1 MDTPLYRVLQA
12 ELRGLFEL
20 ERMSNLPLQERIID
34 AALRGS
40 VEPGPL
46 VVNVG
51 AKKNEFLIV
60 ENIDDPTVANHVML
74 DSFSIIRQALGRG
87 ELEEHGD
94 ISPPVR
100 LKLKRARER
109 RVAYHCAR
117 LRAAAMAA
125 WRAKYD
131 SAVDQRDWECLPA
144 LLTLRLRLME
154 MHGFVILLR
163 LAIGGK
169 RREIADWSLR
179 RIHRNT
185 TLLRSHLEGF
195 PR

>member
-1 MDTPLYRVLQA
+1 METPLYRVLQA

-20 ERMSNLPLQERIID
+20 ERISNLPLQERIID

-46 VVNVG
+46 VVNVD
-51 AKKNEFLIV
+51 AKKNEFLVV

-87 ELEEHGD
+87 ELEENGE
-94 ISPPVR
+94 ISPRVR

-125 WRAKYD
+125 WKAKYD
-131 SAVDQRDWECLPA
+131 SALDQRDWECLPA
-144 LLTLRLRLME
+144 LLTLRLRLIE
-154 MHGFVILLR
+154 IHGTVILLR
-163 LAIGGK
+163 LTINGK

-179 RIHRNT
+179 RIRQST
-185 TLLRSHLEGF
+185 ALLQSNLEGF